1 MMYAMMRNRCALP
14 ARRWLFSL
22 ALPFAL
28 MACGKGGDET
38 QRARVELGMKQQL
51 AQQVGVLQ
59 TAAEELERIAPTPAG
74 RGWDA
79 SKDAAA
85 LRAMMDAWTRG
96 RVAYELVEG
105 ALAPLF
111 PQSDLATDAR
121 YDDALA
127 KLGSDGDPNPFD
139 GQGVVGMHAIERIL
153 WADRIPPE
161 VLAFEKGLPGYR
173 PAAAP
178 STEIEARAFKEQLAH
193 QLSVDAA
200 ALKAQLDPLELDIAF
215 VFRGLIDLTR
225 EQLEK
230 VDRAA
235 TGREESRYAQTT
247 LRDLRANREGCL
259 AAYRL
264 FEPWLLAHE
273 GQVLD
278 AKVIAGYERLRVAFD
293 ALPGD
298 ALPRP
303 PAGWSS
309 LDPRPEQLATPFGEL
324 FSIVRRETDDAD
336 PRSLAGTLMAVADA
350 LSLPRAVLR

>member
-1 MMYAMMRNRCALP
+1 MKYWKDALEH
-14 ARRWLFSL
+14 RRRRRLLWL
-22 ALPFAL
+22 ALPFAVT
-28 MACGKGGDET
+28 ACGKAGDDA

-51 AQQVGVLQ
+51 AEQIGALQ
-59 TAAEELERIAPTPAG
+59 AATEALERAAPTPAG
-74 RGWDA
+74 RGWSATEDA
-79 SKDAAA
+79 PA
-85 LRAMMDAWTRG
+85 LSAMKDAWTRG

-121 YDDALA
+121 YDDALL
-127 KLGSDGDPNPFD
+127 KLGNEGDPDSFD
-139 GQGVVGMHAIERIL
+139 ARGVIGMHAIERIL
-153 WADRIPPE
+153 WADRIPAE
-161 VLAFEKGLPGYR
+161 VLAFEKALPGYR
-173 PAAAP
+173 PAAVPNSEA
-178 STEIEARAFKEQLAH
+178 EARAFKEQLAH
-193 QLSVDAA
+193 QLSVDIGT
-200 ALKAQLDPLELDIAF
+200 LKTQFEPLELDVAF

-264 FEPWLLAHE
+264 FQPWLLAHD
-273 GQVLD
+273 GQALD
-278 AKVIAGYERLRVAFD
+278 AKVLAGYERLRVAYD

-309 LDPRPEQLATPFGEL
+309 LDPRPEHLATPFGKL
-324 FSIVRRETDDAD
+324 FAIVSRETDDAD
-336 PRSLAGTLMAVADA
+336 PSSLAGTLMAVADVLA
-350 LSLPRAVLR
+350 LPKAVLR

>member
-1 MMYAMMRNRCALP
+1 
-14 ARRWLFSL
+14 
-22 ALPFAL
+22 
-28 MACGKGGDET
+28 
-38 QRARVELGMKQQL
+38 MKQQL
-51 AQQVGVLQ
+51 QTQVGAFR
-59 TAAEELERIAPTPAG
+59 AAVEELQAAAPVPVG

-79 SKDAAA
+79 EQDATAIA
-85 LRAMMDAWTRG
+85 HMKASWTRA

-127 KLGSDGDPNPFD
+127 SLGTDGDPDLFD
-139 GQGVVGMHAIERIL
+139 GKGVTGVHAIERIL
-153 WADRIPPE
+153 WSAQMPNE
-161 VLAFEKGLPGYR
+161 VLAFEKALPGYR
-173 PAAAP
+173 PAALPKSEA
-178 STEIEARAFKEQLAH
+178 EARAFKQGLAH
-193 QLSVDAA
+193 QLVADVSE
-200 ALKAQLDPLELDIAF
+200 LQTQLAPLELDVAF

-259 AAYRL
+259 AAYKL
-264 FEPWLLAHE
+264 FQPWLLARNQ
-273 GQVLD
+273 GALD
-278 AKVIAGYERLRVAFD
+278 AKVLAGFERLRVAYD

-298 ALPRP
+298 SLPKP

-309 LDPRPEQLATPFGEL
+309 LEPRTEHVSTPFGAL
-324 FSIVRRETDDAD
+324 FVLVRHETDDAD
-336 PRSLAGTLMAVADA
+336 PSSLAGSLMQIADA
-350 LSLPRAVLR
+350 LALPKAVLR